1 MVLAAPLP
9 SKNSLVVKKGHKKLK
24 KTKRAFLCLD
34 NGWTENSITPRGS
47 LAVVINYS
55 PKSGCCLS
63 ASTFLKLFAQIEK
76 IKSQRDST
84 FKDDSLSS

>member
-34 NGWTENSITPRGS
+34 NGWTENSIFISMLPTKTAELLLPRGKH
-47 LAVVINYS
+47 LA
-55 PKSGCCLS
+55 PKKGG
-63 ASTFLKLFAQIEK
+63 
-76 IKSQRDST
+76 D
-84 FKDDSLSS
+84 

>member
-55 PKSGCCLS
+55 CEKWMLFVSLD
-63 ASTFLKLFAQIEK
+63 FLKMICTNRKNK
-76 IKSQRDST
+76 ITERWHI
-84 FKDDSLSS
+84 